1 MIDALDICLFSV
13 NLTHFSF
20 CACYLSA
27 PLQKLALPLM
37 DLDFIRRD
45 TWALQKHFKMKRDF
59 LLTEL
64 AKIGISVQWEPTATF
79 YIWADLSAL
88 PPPLNDW

>member
-1 MIDALDICLFSV
+1 MRLFLRSV
-13 NLTHFSF
+13 AMLTLLVCFYSPHP
-20 CACYLSA
+20 SA

-45 TWALQKHFKMKRDF
+45 TWALQRHFKAKRDF

-64 AKIGISVQWEPTATF
+64 AKIGITVEWEPTATF
-79 YIWADLSAL
+79 YIWASLKAL